1 MNDDINNKSE
11 VLQSLFSTV
20 SSQQM
25 EITKK
30 DQTILHLK
38 ETIEKMTKNKKRREE
53 LL

>member
-11 VLQSLFSTV
+11 VLQNLFSTV

-25 EITKK
+25 EISKK
-30 DQTILHLK
+30 DQTILYLK
-38 ETIEKMTKNKKRREE
+38 ETIDKMTKNKKRREE